1 MVISA
6 NNGMKRIFFGG
17 TFNPIHIGHT
27 RLALE
32 CQQQLAAPLAFVPCG
47 DPPHKSRPEVTAQ
60 QRLTMVSLAVDELN
74 AAVKQECFSVEPLE
88 MELDQRSFTLITLQN
103 LRRRYPNDVLY
114 WLIGMDS
121 LATLAA
127 WHRWQELTD
136 WANLLVV
143 NRPGWTLPE
152 EGVIAEWM
160 AGKLVT
166 PEQADVHGNVVL
178 LPSTPLD
185 IASRILRQQ
194 LQKADFGKFLLP
206 ESVRQYVSA
215 QGLYHQVN

>member
-1 MVISA
+1 
-6 NNGMKRIFFGG
+6 MKRIFFGG

-32 CQQQLAAPLAFVPCG
+32 CQQQLVAPLAFVPCG
-47 DPPHKSRPEVTAQ
+47 DPPHKTRPEVTAQ
-60 QRLTMVSLAVDELN
+60 QRLTMVGLAVDELN
-74 AAVKQECFSVEPLE
+74 AAVNQTCFSVEPLE
-88 MELDQRSFTLITLQN
+88 TEVDRRSFTLITLQI
-103 LRRRYPNDVLY
+103 LRHRYPNDTLY
-114 WLIGMDS
+114 WLLGMDS
-121 LATLAA
+121 LATLAT

-143 NRPGWTLPE
+143 NRPGWTLPA
-152 EGVIAEWM
+152 EGVVAQWLK
-160 AGKLVT
+160 GKLT
-166 PEQADVHGNVVL
+166 SDEQAGLHGNVVVVD
-178 LPSTPLD
+178 STPLD
-185 IASRILRQQ
+185 IASRTLRKQ